1 MHMAVSS
8 EWLRDQTSGSDVFQ
22 KALKQILSM
31 YPVYKN
37 VFVYE
42 LFFLYTMISYKK
54 KTNDA
59 ELRTEP
65 LNPVWSGLK
74 AVSSLAKVKQVI
86 YALVS
91 FLLKWR

>member
-1 MHMAVSS
+1 MYLFIRV
-8 EWLRDQTSGSDVFQ
+8 V
-22 KALKQILSM
+22 LS
-31 YPVYKN
+31 VYYD
-37 VFVYE
+37 F
-42 LFFLYTMISYKK
+42 IQK

-65 LNPVWSGLK
+65 LNTVWSGLK
-74 AVSSLAKVKQVI
+74 AVSSLAKVKQAF